1 MKIEKNQIDELNA
14 ELTLV
19 IEKEDYLDDYNKQ
32 LKSYREKA
40 HMKGFRKGKTPM
52 TVVKKMYGNSLLQ
65 ESVSKIL
72 TEKIN
77 NLIDGDEYNIIGEPY
92 LVDRENLPQ
101 LDFNEPSDYQYKFE
115 IGLEPEFNLI
125 GIADSDVYPK
135 HKIAVTSKMID
146 EEVESLLKRLGEQ
159 KSVEGP
165 IVDNDVVYF
174 TARELF
180 NDKVLVDGHSAEF
193 SCGMDKLT
201 DNYAKQVLGM
211 KVGESLNADVYQ
223 LEKDLPADQVE
234 KYLLKVTEDQDISG
248 MGNNFRLVIKD
259 IVRVELAKFDQ
270 EAFDKSFG
278 KDEVKSE
285 EEARTKIEEFLVE
298 HFEKESNNLVNREIM
313 ETLMTVN
320 SLQLP
325 ETFLKKWMAE
335 KSEKPMTEDQ
345 FGAFKKELKWRIIKK
360 KMVKKFEVEVKEEEI
375 FQHFVTAIRNYSP
388 YIDEQSLKNTVFSLM
403 KNREQVNTA
412 VETISSAKVFD
423 KVREVV
429 QTEEKPIDK
438 EGFYEIV
445 KSMNEKAS

>member
-1 MKIEKNQIDELNA
+1 MKVEKNQIDELNA

-19 IEKEDYLDDYNKQ
+19 IEKDDYLDDYNKQ

-40 HMKGFRKGKTPM
+40 HMKGFRKGKTPIS
-52 TVVKKMYGNSLLQ
+52 VVKKMYGNSLLQ

-77 NLIDGDEYNIIGEPY
+77 NLIDGDEYNIIGEPF
-92 LVDRENLPQ
+92 LIDRENLPE
-101 LDFNEPSDYQYKFE
+101 LDYNDPTDYQYKFE
-115 IGLEPEFNLI
+115 IGLEPEFNLL
-125 GIADSDVYPK
+125 GIAESDTYPK
-135 HKIAVTSKMID
+135 HKIAVTAEMVD

-165 IVDNDVVYF
+165 VEDNDVVYF
-174 TARELF
+174 TARELY
-180 NDKVLVDGHSAEF
+180 NDKVLVDGHTAEF
-193 SCGMDKLT
+193 SCGMDKLS
-201 DNYAKQVLGM
+201 DNYATKVKGM

-223 LEKDLPADQVE
+223 LEKDLPANQVE
-234 KYLLKVTEDQDISG
+234 KYLLKIKEDQDISG
-248 MGNNFRLVIKD
+248 MGNNFELVIKD
-259 IVRVELAKFDQ
+259 IVRVEIAKFDQ
-270 EAFDKSFG
+270 DAFDKSFG

-285 EEARTKIEEFLVE
+285 EEARTKIKEFLGE
-298 HFEKESNNLVNREIM
+298 HFDKESDNLVNREIM

-325 ETFLKKWMAE
+325 ESFLKKWMSE
-335 KSEKPMTEDQ
+335 KSETPMTDEQ
-345 FGAFKKELKWRIIKK
+345 FGSFKKELKWRIIKK

-375 FQHFVTAIRNYSP
+375 FGHFVTAIRNYSP
-388 YIDEQSLKNTVFSLM
+388 YIDEASLKNTAMSLM
-403 KNREQVNTA
+403 KNREQLNTA

-423 KVREVV
+423 KVREIV

-438 EGFYEIV
+438 AGFYEIV